1 MLAGYPPFFDDNP
14 FLIYEKILA
23 GKLEWP
29 QHMEQTAKDLIK
41 RLLVHDRT
49 KRLGN
54 MKAGAEDIKK
64 HRSRY
69 RMLSI
74 LIFDKTTLHLHLSR
88 WFKSIDWEEV
98 YQRQL
103 RPPIVPN
110 VSSDGDTRNFD
121 NYPEEDWSKV
131 EPITER
137 QMAMFSDF

>member
-1 MLAGYPPFFDDNP
+1 MLDEHFGQKSWIKCCQ
-14 FLIYEKILA
+14 FLYL
-23 GKLEWP
+23 
-29 QHMEQTAKDLIK
+29 
-41 RLLVHDRT
+41 T
-49 KRLGN
+49 K
-54 MKAGAEDIKK
+54 
-64 HRSRY
+64 S
-69 RMLSI
+69 
-74 LIFDKTTLHLHLSR
+74 TLHLHLYR

-121 NYPEEDWSKV
+121 NYPEEDWSNV

>member
-14 FLIYEKILA
+14 FCIYEKILA

-69 RMLSI
+69 RIWPI
-74 LIFDKTTLHLHLSR
+74 LIFDKIHFASALVQVVQVDRLGGGVPAAVEAPHCS
-88 WFKSIDWEEV
+88 
-98 YQRQL
+98 QCQL
-103 RPPIVPN
+103 
-110 VSSDGDTRNFD
+110 
-121 NYPEEDWSKV
+121 
-131 EPITER
+131 
-137 QMAMFSDF
+137 

>member
-14 FLIYEKILA
+14 FCIYEKILA

-64 HRSRY
+64 HRSRS
-69 RMLSI
+69 RILSI
-74 LIFDKTTLHLHLSR
+74 LIFDKIHFELAQVVQADRLGGG
-88 WFKSIDWEEV
+88 
-98 YQRQL
+98 
-103 RPPIVPN
+103 VPAADEAPHC
-110 VSSDGDTRNFD
+110 S
-121 NYPEEDWSKV
+121 
-131 EPITER
+131 
-137 QMAMFSDF
+137 QC

>member
-14 FLIYEKILA
+14 FCIYEKILA

-64 HRSRY
+64 HRLRSRI
-69 RMLSI
+69 LSI
-74 LIFDKTTLHLHLSR
+74 LIFVKIHFALALVQVVQVDRLGGG
-88 WFKSIDWEEV
+88 
-98 YQRQL
+98 
-103 RPPIVPN
+103 VP
-110 VSSDGDTRNFD
+110 RA
-121 NYPEEDWSKV
+121 V
-131 EPITER
+131 EAPNCSQCEL
-137 QMAMFSDF
+137 